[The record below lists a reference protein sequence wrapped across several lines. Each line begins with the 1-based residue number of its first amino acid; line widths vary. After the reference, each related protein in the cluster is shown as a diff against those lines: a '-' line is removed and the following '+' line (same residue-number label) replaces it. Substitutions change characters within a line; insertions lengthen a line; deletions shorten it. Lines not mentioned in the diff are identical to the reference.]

1 MKIKVLDAD
10 TLGADLDLSPLYP
23 LGEVSVYGGTSK
35 DELGGRL
42 ADAEVILLNK
52 IKIDDSALSMAPSLR
67 LICVLATGYDNIDL
81 SACRAHGVA
90 VCNVR
95 GYSTDS
101 VAQVTL
107 SMALSLATHL
117 AEYRQ
122 SVDSGAYTSGGVAN
136 RLTPVYHEL
145 AGKCWGVIGYGGIG
159 KKVAAVAEAIG
170 CRVLACRKNPAPN
183 DNTVSLDTLLR
194 EADIISVH
202 TPLNES
208 TRGLI
213 DAEAIRKM
221 KDGVIFINVAR
232 GAVTDE
238 AVIADAVVS
247 GKIGALGV
255 DVYTAEPMPKEH
267 PFWAI
272 LGRPNV
278 CLTPHMAWGAY
289 EARVRCLA
297 ESIANIE
304 AFYSG
309 KRRNRVDGE

>member
-10 TLGADLDLSPLYP
+10 TLGSDLDLSPLSEV
-23 LGEVSVYGGTSK
+23 GEVSVYGGTAAA
-35 DELGGRL
+35 ELPTRL
-42 ADAEVILLNK
+42 SDAEVILLNK
-52 IKIDDSALSMAPSLR
+52 IKIDEVALDAAPKLR
-67 LICVLATGYDNIDL
+67 LICVLATGYDNIDVP
-81 SACRAHGVA
+81 ACRARGVA

-122 SVDSGAYTSGGVAN
+122 SVDSGAYTGGGVAN

-145 AGKCWGVIGYGGIG
+145 AGKCWGIIGYGNIG

-170 CRVLACRKNPAPN
+170 CRVLACRRNPEAN
-183 DNTVSLDTLLR
+183 DGTVSLDTLLR
-194 EADIISVH
+194 EADIISIH
-202 TPLNES
+202 TPLSDS
-208 TRGLI
+208 TRRLV
-213 DAEAIRKM
+213 DAAAIEKM
-221 KDGVIFINVAR
+221 KDGVILINVAR

-238 AVIADAVVS
+238 AALAAAVLS

-255 DVYTAEPMPKEH
+255 DVYTAEPMPKDH
-267 PFWAI
+267 PFQAI

-304 AFYSG
+304 AFYG
-309 KRRNRVDGE
+309 GRRRNRVDGE